1 MNSDINLPGRLSGA
15 SKEAPIRDIIALAG
29 APTMHSRWITID
41 QGMIDRF
48 AELTNDHNWLHVDPE
63 RAAKSVVGGTIAH
76 GFLTLSLIATMA
88 YDVLP
93 KVAYAKM
100 GMNYG
105 LNKLRFIAPVPSG
118 SRVRGAFALTS
129 ATTKKDG
136 SRTEML
142 YRVEIQIEGSDK
154 PALMAEWIRVAIF

>member
-1 MNSDINLPGRLSGA
+1 
-15 SKEAPIRDIIALAG
+15 
-29 APTMHSRWITID
+29 
-41 QGMIDRF
+41 
-48 AELTNDHNWLHVDPE
+48 
-63 RAAKSVVGGTIAH
+63 
-76 GFLTLSLIATMA
+76 
-88 YDVLP
+88 
-93 KVAYAKM
+93 M